1 MSVLSTVLERA
12 RGESLCILTTLITVT
27 ETSGSETL
35 REPPRPR
42 ASRAVVRA
50 TAKSAETARA
60 RSNAGGER
68 LRSLATHSPRS
79 GGKPGLTSKG
89 SLPLHGAGRPV
100 VWEEERHASGEVE
113 AARAWQ
119 LAITA
124 AATPWPP
131 SESSAS
137 SRSSSRCCTSCP
149 RLRRRTARSPS
160 RRATASPPAVLGAD
174 RETAR
179 QQSEADVA
187 RVAVRTL
194 DSTRPVRAGAKFR
207 EGLNLERDSFNLD
220 TA

>member
-1 MSVLSTVLERA
+1 MLSTVLERA
-12 RGESLCILTTLITVT
+12 RVSVLTTHHTGITVT
-27 ETSGSETL
+27 ETSDSETL
-35 REPPRPR
+35 REPPRPG

-137 SRSSSRCCTSCP
+137 SRSSSRCCTSPARGCAAGPQDPLQGAPQP
-149 RLRRRTARSPS
+149 RRPQCWALTERRRGSMQRQTLRESQCVRWTARDLCELA
-160 RRATASPPAVLGAD
+160 RILGRA
-174 RETAR
+174 
-179 QQSEADVA
+179 
-187 RVAVRTL
+187 
-194 DSTRPVRAGAKFR
+194 
-207 EGLNLERDSFNLD
+207 
-220 TA
+220 